1 MALAAREACRFE
13 ECGMMARMDV
23 PMLFRLALP
32 WLAACLVACGHK
44 TPPVVEIRR
53 AQIPTHQ
60 RLVVSVAEQMMVTFD
75 HDQPKRMYRVSTSR
89 FGTGDK
95 PGTYKTP
102 LGQLQIVDIIGQG
115 LPAGAKLKARVPT
128 GEVVPMDAP
137 GRDPIVTR
145 VLRLQG
151 MERRNARTFER
162 LIYIHGT
169 PEESKLKTPTSYGC
183 VRMGSADIIAL
194 SRWVKPGA
202 RVDIVPGKL
211 PAPNSLPN

>member
-1 MALAAREACRFE
+1 MAYMNAPALLLLRT
-13 ECGMMARMDV
+13 
-23 PMLFRLALP
+23 ALP
-32 WLAACLVACGHK
+32 LLVACLASCGHRG
-44 TPPVVEIRR
+44 PQVVQVRR
-53 AQIPTHQ
+53 ALIPTNQ

-75 HDQPKRMYRVSTSR
+75 RDQPKRLYRVSTSR

-102 LGQLQIVDIIGQG
+102 LGQLQIVDVIGQG

-128 GEVVPMDAP
+128 GEIVPMNAP

-169 PEESKLKTPTSYGC
+169 PEESKLKTPASYGC

-194 SRWVKPGA
+194 SRWVKAGA

-211 PAPNSLPN
+211 PAPNALPN